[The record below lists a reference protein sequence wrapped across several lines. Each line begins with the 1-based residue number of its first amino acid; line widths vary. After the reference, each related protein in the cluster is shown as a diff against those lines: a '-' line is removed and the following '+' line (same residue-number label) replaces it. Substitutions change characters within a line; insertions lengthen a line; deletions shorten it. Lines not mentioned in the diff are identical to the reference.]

1 MKRYVWSMYIFIHS
15 TYIASCSL
23 NFESSRQIHATRH
36 HVCIVYFL
44 WSSFS
49 AAMEDEEGSG
59 HSGKET
65 IESLDERGWETHRSA
80 TKSEASDESGD
91 GAFVQYRSRVWLDL
105 DSVHGPLFR
114 GQTRQLSQR
123 VGRSWSWTS
132 DRNKN
137 SSNVAGG
144 TLRKVFA
151 RHSKRVPAAAGKDCH
166 A

>member
-1 MKRYVWSMYIFIHS
+1 
-15 TYIASCSL
+15 
-23 NFESSRQIHATRH
+23 
-36 HVCIVYFL
+36 
-44 WSSFS
+44 
-49 AAMEDEEGSG
+49 MEDEEGSG

-91 GAFVQYRSRVWLDL
+91 EHLYNTDHESDFDL

-123 VGRSWSWTS
+123 VEKLGPGLPTETRTLQTS
-132 DRNKN
+132 QEGHCAKC
-137 SSNVAGG
+137 
-144 TLRKVFA
+144 FA
-151 RHSKRVPAAAGKDCH
+151 RNSKRVPAAAGKDCH